1 MAGYTRQAEI
11 NIVTGG
17 IIDAADFNNEYN
29 AIESAF
35 SASTGHTHDGTAG
48 EGAPIQN
55 IGPSQDVVITSS
67 EMRPKTTNTVDLG
80 TSALKF
86 KDAYFSGTVNMAGGI
101 TGDARNPANNVDV
114 QIGNQHDFIH
124 FDEDIGMRFYT
135 AGAEDMRL
143 EDDGDLHVDGNVV
156 AYSTTVSDERLK
168 QNIEKIDSALD
179 KVSQLNGYTFEYK
192 HDGKKSAGVIAQE
205 VEKILPTAVEE
216 KRLPLQSHDGEVY
229 KTVQYDQLHGLLIEA
244 IKELKA
250 EIQELKN
257 ASSK

>member
-1 MAGYTRQAEI
+1 MAGYTRQAAI

-17 IIDAADFNNEYN
+17 VIDAADFNNEYD

-55 IGPSQDVVITSS
+55 VGPSQDVVITSS
-67 EMRPKTTNTVDLG
+67 AMRPKTTNTVDLG
-80 TSALKF
+80 TSSLKF
-86 KDAYFSGTVNMAGGI
+86 KNVFSEAFI
-101 TGDARNPANNVDV
+101 T
-114 QIGNQHDFIH
+114 
-124 FDEDIGMRFYT
+124 
-135 AGAEDMRL
+135 
-143 EDDGDLHVDGNVV
+143 EDDGDLHVKSNVV
-156 AYSTTVSDERLK
+156 AYSSTISDEKLK
-168 QNIEKIDSALD
+168 KDVEKINGALD

-205 VEKILPTAVEE
+205 VEKVLPTAVQE
-216 KRLPLQSHDGEVY
+216 KRLAFQSHDGEVY

-250 EIQELKN
+250 EIEELKN
-257 ASSK
+257 GASD